1 MNTAN
6 ICAIESEELTRL
18 SNSMQERFP
27 NIHDML
33 GGIIGLLMM
42 IHLNYK
48 KSATDYCLHPDTLYE
63 DLTSEAYTH
72 LDAMVDTVA
81 EDESAGEIG
90 SSILEKEFISWDFS
104 EFLMDTTSTYQE
116 LLRRQLQ
123 YLVSNKL
130 DVEIEKIALSPIK
143 NVYYLYLNK
152 AG

>member
-18 SNSMQERFP
+18 NNSMRERFP

-42 IHLNYK
+42 IHSNYETP
-48 KSATDYCLHPDTLYE
+48 ATEYCLHPDTLYE
-63 DLTSEAYTH
+63 DLCTEAYTN
-72 LDAMVDTVA
+72 LEDLVDTVA

-104 EFLMDTTSTYQE
+104 EFLMDTTGTYHD
-116 LLRRQLQ
+116 LLQKQLQ

-130 DVEIEKIALSPIK
+130 DVEIAKITHSPIK

-152 AG
+152 AD

>member
-1 MNTAN
+1 M
-6 ICAIESEELTRL
+6 
-18 SNSMQERFP
+18 
-27 NIHDML
+27 
-33 GGIIGLLMM
+33 LMM

-48 KSATDYCLHPDTLYE
+48 KSATDYCLYPDTLYE

-130 DVEIEKIALSPIK
+130 DVEIEKIAPSPIK

-152 AG
+152 AD